1 MARFKKKFILFTT
14 IVLSVLL
21 IAGAAL
27 ALPHID
33 FKNAAAEPTVESI
46 ANGKVSVAELCK
58 RHYVD
63 TVIVPDDFTGETL
76 SSSVSFKSVF
86 DMSQTTKKDD
96 TIECLSATAPEL
108 GNRILLIF
116 PKNLTN
122 IKQTPSDA
130 TASGRAFAKLLT
142 KIVGVY
148 FLDGSDMKSI
158 PASMFADYSNLRF
171 AVLSNSTTEIGASA
185 FANCGQLRDIVM
197 PSVTKINSKA
207 FSGCHNLFH
216 VSLPSGI
223 TNANVV
229 SDAFS
234 TAVNLRDVEKPDGVA
249 DSKFPFAMNFYSTTA
264 TTKTS
269 YLYVYDNYF
278 ASGADPK
285 NLTAV
290 INNSLTFCYNN
301 VLLGNDDILA
311 TANGTV
317 TQARKYEKKWYFTG
331 LDGVEDKNVDIGWLE
346 KTEYHFPES
355 IDLTAERENITYD
368 FLGSDGT
375 KYINKFS
382 GDTTVSN
389 YDIARGAGYGT
400 TFSRIYLPDSDTVHV
415 IGDHAFCQ
423 SQFEF
428 ANIPASVDV
437 IGQSAFRKSQRR
449 FSTHLDGLDGTN
461 IKIKNSTIYIRK
473 SAEKSLEIGSYAFAI
488 ETGWNATLFPT
499 NKPAPSEGQSGAI
512 RRFIFKDKDAYEYEE
527 ENFGLNAKY
536 NSVGDKPVYFTYE
549 IPIYTAVV
557 NGDAED
563 KQFVGY
569 RLYDGEYRL
578 TMDEN
583 QSWTS
588 KTASTLSLPTLE
600 GFKENIWYKTK
611 EALSDP
617 LADDVVDKNFN
628 YINDT
633 LKTKVSEIVLYTKF
647 VGAPTVTQPISRE
660 FSEEISQNPAEAL
673 SLHEGENEIDYDV
686 ALTSFTPF
694 VGDPDQDRG
703 FVHDAG
709 TYSLRVLLDPR
720 WGEWD
725 TTVHDHTYTVT
736 VTRAEID
743 LGDPDNLPEFV
754 IEGSSPLGGSGD
766 GTSLYRYTD
775 GWYLYAKSTG
785 DPESSK
791 LVLNAYARYTGNPI
805 TIAADTA
812 GLRYSSRAD
821 SSSEVTETRSRE
833 NLAGF
838 TFEMTDPN
846 YVFSYRAHEGA
857 DEVFSK
863 LGVSYGNLS
872 LGQTNSTS
880 VSVFKYWYIVMQQ
893 NWLIDSGAASGSEE
907 QFNLLTKDGVPV
919 STFEY
924 ESAFGAE
931 SGQIEVHIPKIAR
944 GPEDTAITFTL
955 TYGTNEPITKAETP
969 VSELSKYINAAM
981 PAGTYTVRIMVGEV
995 DDGTTIL
1002 PAINDIVRI
1011 TVTNGTLASSA
1022 IETLLTGKSFEH
1034 VYEQNAVHM
1043 FGDEVQ
1049 ALLVEEIGKL
1059 NNKLN
1064 TVRKSLG
1071 GSSDVSIW
1079 GDAEYNR
1086 FYNDLAITYNLDRLQ
1101 TSEYFTISQL
1111 LEEYPKQAPV
1121 EVGQYNVYYA
1131 LSALNYSPLGG
1142 MNAANRRSY
1151 IFNTTVYREISA
1163 AGLLSS
1169 SVDELYYTGNSIL
1182 PSVNYNPYYRHEFP
1196 DAEYVNKGKH
1206 TVTFTITDTVLTR
1219 WSLANVPDNV
1229 KINDN
1234 VATLT
1239 FEILAATNTWT
1250 VTPQIPG
1257 WTFDGFNAKVH
1268 RISFT
1273 LRFGEALI
1281 TFRIEKE
1288 GVGFVGKDGNIIPY
1302 DQLTAQAANILEF
1315 TVNEEGKVDD
1325 AVAAILTA
1333 LKPDT
1338 YKLYS
1343 SVSDYES
1350 GNVIGFDTSQQARST
1365 IIVNEA
1371 VNLWTTSPNMVRWN
1385 WSEFNKNVNRISAT
1399 PRYLN
1404 VADLTGL
1411 NVKFTILDAEK
1422 KAYPG
1427 LIAFTLGDD
1436 GLVSAAVADVLAA
1449 LDAGNYYLLATVD
1462 KTDYYTGLN
1471 ELPETL
1477 TVEGGT
1483 LLDGYGLDLIPFDV
1497 AQKNNFW
1504 QVSPAM
1510 TSWRYEQFA
1519 TTNFREGTPAFPSEN
1534 KKVIYGIFERD
1545 ITEKPASSEAFK
1557 ALEGGKFFE
1566 NISAVETYLRALGYG
1581 ENKYHLAAYAE
1592 GSNNYTDLFAT
1603 VPFSVLTAENGW
1615 QTTPGITSWQY
1626 KGFTDANFIEGVP
1639 TYPKT
1644 NAQVTYGVKK
1654 TDTEPTEFAAFEH
1667 TFADVDQLKE
1677 YLFGL
1682 EVGTYYLAAYVE
1694 KDTDYGSLYLALRF
1708 TVGIAT
1714 NTWET
1719 APRLTGWT
1727 YKSFTENNFTAGEA
1741 VFDEK
1746 DGEVVHYEIIL
1757 GGKTEVSWNGALTST
1772 VTEAIKAL
1780 SANKDTE
1787 YYTLKVTFAGT
1798 DNYTGIDESVI
1809 TFRITQANN
1818 SWQTTPGL
1826 TGWKYNAFTTANF
1839 TEGKPALNEGG
1850 NFIQYVIKKSDGT
1863 QIVKFT
1869 NDPSDT
1875 NIESE
1880 SVRSALE
1887 ALSFGDY
1894 TLDATLEGT
1903 GNHGGL
1909 TQHVTFQV
1917 TQENNSWKT
1926 MPNLVGWQYKA
1937 FSTSNFTA
1945 GDPTY
1950 IAQGTSVQYG
1960 IFTQRLQTSDDFKG
1974 ATGETVL
1981 ARFEALTGNVTVGGK
1996 TMTVAEYLQDLDEGT
2011 YYFAAYVPADNG
2023 QNYGE
2028 LFLCV
2033 PVVVARAT
2041 TNAWKQAPSISGW
2054 TYGATET
2061 GSLLIDGEAA
2071 FGELRYTVQ
2080 TVDAQGNVEGSVSQ
2094 DYENLTYEALVAR
2107 FNGTQ
2112 LNAGNYNLHVI
2123 TLDSRNYN
2131 QIEHNVRFA
2140 VEKAEN
2146 AWATVPTIEGWTYGG
2161 TAKTPTEG
2169 VTVHEPDEVVGDPE
2183 YYPAQQV
2190 NGVWVANKTA
2200 GAIENI
2206 ATADAGT
2213 YAYEFTASAT
2223 TNYKELT
2230 HTAIFVIS
2238 PKGNAW
2244 TVEPEGTLTWVWG
2257 FAGIGNTNLAKARAQ
2272 ENGEGV
2278 QYTIRNTATNS
2289 IENPEGETI
2298 AEKLANLGAGDY
2310 EIISEVKAGTNY
2322 EGIVKITYLTVT
2334 KANFTVNSEIRDRYE
2349 WEWEDE
2355 NVAIFAD
2362 PSEHITKAKSTDK
2375 ALITY
2380 VVTTQKGDRTTYV
2393 DDYAAMSAYVLAL
2406 GAGTHKIQITITN
2419 GNYNDYAKTVAIT
2432 VTKASFT
2439 VGETQGDTSWSWN
2452 KDWTAADGG
2461 RDIIPTTVSDKKG
2474 VTVTPTYTI
2483 GDDTYTYNE
2492 LVAYLQG
2499 NLDVGG
2505 YVVKVSVAQ
2514 EGYENYNDL
2523 GVTFTVA
2530 VTQAENSWI
2539 VKPQTEITKEYGTDL
2554 TADALVLA
2562 RATFGSLVYTGYDPQ
2577 SGKTLLEWVNSL
2589 PSGTHT
2595 LTTGVA
2601 ADPKGNYKILTPVT
2615 TVITV
2620 VGIGGAWDNEELR
2633 QEYEFPYS
2641 GNLSEQMATVKIP
2654 VKTWDKYP
2662 ELVNPPEG
2670 KEKPKLTYT
2679 ITYAPYIGD
2688 AVYPVLGENTQKAVE
2703 DYLQNANRQAGTY
2716 TIQVDYDPNNPN
2728 YAKLSYTVTVRVT
2741 RGVISWSTRPE
2752 GLYNKPFEGFEAD
2765 VLTPNAGE
2773 GHTVVYN
2780 VTGTVNETDITI
2792 SDFRAYLNGL
2802 SVGEY
2807 TITYR
2812 VEETNNYTGLDAQ
2825 TVTVTIY
2832 KAANQWKDTSILEK
2846 SHTVYRVN
2854 GNYDKLVIPEAVHGD
2869 VVTTLTKPDGTSS
2882 SPAYSQTI
2890 TTFAQWLASQNLAAG
2905 EYGISFLV
2913 KETANYNGLLYE
2925 CTLTVAKNNND
2936 WTTGGEPDSSYSW
2949 TGAAGTFKIPTP
2961 EVGANLLRF
2970 DIAKAG
2976 DAKYTQEHQNL
2987 TKDAFEDAI
2996 EALVYGTYTVTV
3008 RVGGRE
3014 DSSDL
3019 AVDAIRTYNT
3029 NYVLLSGTTTIVF
3042 ERAGNSFTTGL
3053 SDIVKTY
3060 GKDAAIAQLSAGKG
3074 IDTVVYTISGTK
3086 ANGDAFATKTFAA
3099 DKFAEFQN
3107 EINALEAGTYTIT
3120 ASIAQ
3125 TTTYEAATT
3134 SATVTVNKVTTEWNL
3149 TDEELNAYKGNLTFT
3164 WNDEDALGNLLPV
3177 LSLKNWAGGVIRYT
3191 VDGKILQN
3199 IEGTQYN
3206 EGTWVY
3212 ELGTKNEGTYRITA
3226 YVEGDNNHT
3235 ALSFET
3241 TVVVDPVTT
3250 AWTAETEAKDGE
3262 RLSWIYNKAN
3272 NPQPTQP
3279 VLTQASIGA
3288 GATITYTLVNADSGA
3303 QIDSGDWTKVTGTL
3317 ALQTAGTY
3325 TITASVARGTN
3336 HTALTFTSTV
3346 VISVAANVWTQH
3358 VGEDATVEWIYGHH
3372 AENDPDANVS
3382 IAYEAEHNNGALTI
3396 TVNNVRING
3405 DLMDYLKAQP
3415 VGTYVIVASVPATAE
3430 YGALTETITLT
3441 IGKSTENGWSN
3452 GGLVINNSWT
3462 WTDVTKH
3469 TADDE
3474 KGYYVGADLGLVMP
3488 VPKFGDTVLIIVKSG
3503 ATEVFSLTVPYVN
3516 GVANDAVVET
3526 LQNRL
3531 WALDAGS
3538 YTITAQIPE
3547 TENYAQYAQA
3557 AISFTVAQAT
3567 NMWLE
3572 SPAIGGW
3579 SYGGETVYPTSQPKF
3594 GNKNDVVYMYAPVK
3608 GADGAERN
3616 YEQVGASEWKT
3627 ALPALGGRYFIRG
3640 TLVGTNNYS
3649 ALDASYKVLDTD
3661 PEEKKNCYS
3670 IFTIQTGA
3678 NAWVNNVSVVSWNW
3692 DGYNREV
3699 NLFGGSARSGGIV
3712 HYVIKKLVSGNEV
3725 ALDKNDFSIEITQEQ
3740 WENSIKQILSD
3751 ITLTKASDYKFVS
3764 GEIAALLKALKPGDY
3779 VLNATVNADDNF
3791 AAIEG
3796 HVNFTVGKATND
3808 WATNADGSAKL
3819 PGVVSFTYGA
3829 PIATGNRVSFTAGE
3843 AKYGNVNYK
3852 ITGTKNDG
3860 TSYESAVL
3868 HTAEEV
3874 YDLFEGLD
3882 AGNYVLNVWFD
3893 SDASLY
3899 DALYSEQSPFVLP
3912 FNVARA
3918 NNSWNTSPTADPLS
3932 WFYADVHG
3940 TGFDFAAKFGTPAAA
3955 HGDIVYTVLGTD
3967 FTTALAGE
3975 YSYANLYKDAILN
3988 LRAGEYIVRL
3998 TVGQSCNYNVLTADV
4013 SLTLKRQAN
4022 SFTAI
4027 PASFTG
4033 EWHLDADGVSN
4044 NSTIAITDTT
4054 VAAAHGTIVYA
4065 FGTHTYTTVADLQ
4078 NAVKACDA
4086 GSYQITVSVE
4096 ENNYYEGL
4104 TRTLQLDIA
4113 QGANSWNGWN
4123 VGTSLKAG
4131 DNVMRWAWN
4140 SAVEWTAGAPKY
4152 GTTVYVEIVQKNT
4165 TTALRRILVDFSVDG
4180 GESGIEAVNTFVSGL
4195 DRGFYS
4201 IVVTAPADDNWAEMK
4216 TRAEDAVFE
4225 VMQAENGWKTD
4236 PYLYNTTDNK
4246 YVYGTTVQPY
4256 AEALHGTVEYKYYA
4270 KTTSGYSPLAAAPV
4284 NAGDYKV
4291 EFIVTEP
4298 ATGNYKKIEAEID
4311 FTIEKAEVTSFIKS
4325 PSASGWIW
4333 NGYNRL
4339 SNLFTAIPTSGGAVT
4354 YSVFD
4359 ASGKLVVDDIRLA
4372 DALGVLHGDF
4382 DKDIYV
4388 PADKAEEIA
4397 ALNAGKYT
4405 LRVDVAEVENYK
4417 SFFTTVDFDITEAE
4431 NTWIV
4436 APQLVGWAQNNWNA
4450 TDYTPMATSRFGE
4463 VTIYVRNKINGDIY
4477 YERSYNSATGKYE
4490 VKINQL
4496 NLAKAG
4502 RLVMTAS
4509 VAKSP
4514 NQYHATNERGEFVDL
4529 EGSIEVEIYPVGS
4542 SENNVW
4548 LTSPGIV
4555 GWEASVDAPV
4565 NLPYGEPLRGWAYFV
4580 FYDAEGHE
4588 IVAGED
4594 SYLVEKGDTYYRDFY
4609 VPMAPGTYRMEAFAV
4624 NEDIEGNVI
4633 EADNLHARNITLII
4647 SYRKNSFT
4655 LEPRIPTLLYLGEKS
4670 DKTKWVDP
4678 TATAAL
4684 ADSKITFTYT
4694 LKGTGEE
4701 YHDLNDI
4708 TKDGTYTLKA
4718 VVEAR
4723 YCVDLTFTVD
4733 FEVAL
4738 SQNSWI
4744 DIPVI
4749 KDWSE
4754 EDGPS
4759 EPEGKTEF
4767 GEIVYEYFEK
4777 RGDELVA
4784 LEGKPTREGTY
4795 VLRATAYQEG
4805 FAPLVNEFEFTVTPT
4820 FDTTLLAV
4828 DISLACVLCAV
4839 TVVVIVF
4846 AIRRYKENG

>member
-1 MARFKKKFILFTT
+1 MARLKKKLILLTT
-14 IVLSVLL
+14 IFLSILL

-27 ALPHID
+27 AFPHID

-46 ANGKVSVAELCK
+46 ANGKVLVAELCK

-63 TVIVPDDFTGETL
+63 TVIVPSDFTGETL
-76 SSSVSFKSVF
+76 SSSVSFESVF

-122 IKQTPSDA
+122 IKQTPSDP

-148 FLDGSDMKSI
+148 FLDDSEMTKI
-158 PASMFADYSNLRF
+158 PASMFENYSNLRF

-197 PSVTKINSKA
+197 PSVTRINSKA
-207 FSGCHNLFH
+207 FNGCHNLFH

-223 TNANVV
+223 TNANVLD
-229 SDAFS
+229 DAFS

-249 DSKFPFAMNFYSTTA
+249 ASKFPYAMNFYSATA

-301 VLLGNDDILA
+301 VLLGTDDILA

-375 KYINKFS
+375 KYINIFS

-389 YDIARGAGYGT
+389 YDIAKGACYGT
-400 TFSRIYLPDSDTVHV
+400 SFNRIYLPDSDTVHI

-423 SQFEF
+423 SQIEF
-428 ANIPASVDV
+428 VNIPASVDV

-449 FSTHLDGLDGTN
+449 FSTHYDGLDGIN

-473 SAEKSLEIGSYAFAI
+473 SAEKNLEIGSYAFAI
-488 ETGWNATLFPT
+488 EAGWNAALFPT
-499 NKPAPSEGQSGAI
+499 NKPAPSEGKNGAI

-527 ENFGLNAKY
+527 TNFGLAAKY

-549 IPIYTAVV
+549 IPIYTSVV
-557 NGDAED
+557 NGAAED
-563 KQFVGY
+563 KQLVGY
-569 RLYDGEYRL
+569 RLYNGEYRL
-578 TMDEN
+578 TMDAN

-588 KTASTLSLPTLE
+588 KNASALSLPTLE

-611 EALSDP
+611 EALSNP

-673 SLHEGENEIDYDV
+673 LLDKGESEINYDV

-709 TYSLRVLLDPR
+709 TYTVRVLLDPR

-725 TTVHDHTYTVT
+725 TTVHNHTYTVT

-743 LGDPDNLPEFV
+743 LGNPDNLPEFV

-791 LVLNAYARYTGNPI
+791 MVLNAYARYTGNPI
-805 TIAADTA
+805 TIAADTTD
-812 GLRYSSRAD
+812 LRYSSRAD
-821 SSSEVTETRSRE
+821 SSSEVTEMRSRE

-919 STFEY
+919 SSFEY
-924 ESAFGAE
+924 ESSFGAE
-931 SGQIEVHIPKIAR
+931 SGQIEVHIPKIAK
-944 GPEDTAITFTL
+944 GPENTAINFTL
-955 TYGTNEPITKAETP
+955 TYGANELITKAETP

-981 PAGTYTVRIMVGEV
+981 PAGTYTVRIMAGEV

-1049 ALLVEEIGKL
+1049 TLLVEELGKL

-1079 GDAEYNR
+1079 GGAEYDR
-1086 FYNDLAITYNLDRLQ
+1086 FYNNLAIAYNLDRLQ

-1111 LEEYPKQAPV
+1111 LEQYPQQAPV

-1142 MNAANRRSY
+1142 MNDANRRSY
-1151 IFNTTVYREISA
+1151 IFNTTIYRELSV

-1206 TVTFTITDTVLTR
+1206 TVTFTITNTVLTR

-1229 KINDN
+1229 KIKDD

-1250 VTPQIPG
+1250 VAPQIPG
-1257 WTFDGFNAKVH
+1257 WTFEGFNAEIH
-1268 RISFT
+1268 RISST

-1281 TFRIEKE
+1281 KFRIEKE

-1350 GNVIGFDTSQQARST
+1350 GNVIGFETSQQARST
-1365 IIVNEA
+1365 IIINEA

-1385 WSEFNKNVNRISAT
+1385 WSEFNKTVNRISAT

-1519 TTNFREGTPAFPSEN
+1519 TSNFREGAPAFPSQN
-1534 KKVIYGIFERD
+1534 KKVYYGIFERD
-1545 ITEKPASSEAFK
+1545 ITEKPASLQAFQ
-1557 ALEGGKFFE
+1557 ALEGGVFFE

-1615 QTTPGITSWQY
+1615 KTTPGITSWQY

-1654 TDTEPTEFAAFEH
+1654 TDTEPSEFSAFTN
-1667 TFADVDQLKE
+1667 TFTDVDALKE

-1694 KDTDYGSLYLALRF
+1694 KDTDYASLYLALRF
-1708 TVGIAT
+1708 TVDIAK
-1714 NTWET
+1714 NSWNT

-1727 YKSFTENNFTAGEA
+1727 YKSFTEGNFTAGVP

-1746 DGEVVHYEIIL
+1746 DGEVVHYEIIF
-1757 GGKTEVSWNGALTST
+1757 GGKTEVSWDGALTST
-1772 VTEAIKAL
+1772 VTEAIKKL

-1818 SWQTTPGL
+1818 SWNTTPGL

-1839 TEGKPALNEGG
+1839 TEGEPALNEGG

-1869 NDPSDT
+1869 NDPNDT
-1875 NIESE
+1875 NIASE

-1894 TLDATLEGT
+1894 TLDAILKGT

-2028 LFLCV
+2028 LYLCV
-2033 PVVVARAT
+2033 PVAVARAT

-2107 FNGTQ
+2107 LNGTQ
-2112 LNAGNYNLHVI
+2112 LNAGNYNLHVT

-2146 AWATVPTIEGWTYGG
+2146 AWATVPTIEGWTYNDE

-2169 VTVHEPDEVVGDPE
+2169 ITVYEPDEVVNKPE

-2206 ATADAGT
+2206 ANADAGT
-2213 YAYEFTASAT
+2213 YAYVFTASAT
-2223 TNYKELT
+2223 TNYKEIT

-2244 TVEPEGTLTWVWG
+2244 AVEPEGTLTWVWG

-2278 QYTIRNTATNS
+2278 QYTIRNTATGS
-2289 IENPEGETI
+2289 IENPDGETI

-2322 EGIVKITYLTVT
+2322 EGISKITYLTVT
-2334 KANFTVNSEIRDRYE
+2334 KANFTVNSEIRDNYE

-2362 PSEHITKAKSTDK
+2362 PSEYITKAKNTDK
-2375 ALITY
+2375 AVITY

-2419 GNYNDYAKTVAIT
+2419 GNYNDYAKTVTIT

-2439 VGETQGDTSWSWN
+2439 VGETQDDTSWSWN
-2452 KDWTAADGG
+2452 KDWTATDGG

-2474 VTVTPTYTI
+2474 ASVTPTYAI

-2492 LVAYLQG
+2492 LVAYLQS
-2499 NLDVGG
+2499 NLDVGS

-2530 VTQAENSWI
+2530 VTQAKNSWI
-2539 VKPQTEITKEYGTDL
+2539 VKPQMEITKEYGTDL

-2620 VGIGGAWDNEELR
+2620 VGIGGAWDNENELHR
-2633 QEYEFPYS
+2633 EYEFNYS

-2807 TITYR
+2807 TITYS
-2812 VEETNNYTGLDAQ
+2812 VAETNNYTGLAEQ

-2854 GNYDKLVIPEAVHGD
+2854 GNYDKLVIPEAVHGT

-2882 SPAYSQTI
+2882 SPAYNQTI

-2913 KETANYNGLLYE
+2913 EETANYNGLLYE
-2925 CTLTVAKNNND
+2925 CTLTVAKNDNE
-2936 WTTGGEPDSSYSW
+2936 WTTGGEPETSYNW
-2949 TGAAGTFKIPTP
+2949 TGTAETFKIPTP
-2961 EVGANLLRF
+2961 KVGADLLRF
-2970 DIAKAG
+2970 DITKAG
-2976 DAKYTQEHQNL
+2976 DADYTQKHQNL
-2987 TKDAFEDAI
+2987 TQEDFETAI
-2996 EALVYGTYTVTV
+2996 AALSYGTYTVTI
-3008 RVGGRE
+3008 RVGSDKGE
-3014 DSSDL
+3014 EESSS
-3019 AVDAIRTYNT
+3019 AIRNHNNDYNI
-3029 NYVLLSGTTTIVF
+3029 LIGTTTIVF

-3060 GKDAAIAQLSAGKG
+3060 GTNVTLTQPVAQMGG
-3074 IDTVVYTISGTK
+3074 DTVVYTILGKK
-3086 ANGDAFATKTFAA
+3086 ANGDAVIAQTFAA
-3099 DKFAEFQN
+3099 DKFAEFVAA
-3107 EINALEAGTYTIT
+3107 INALEAGTYTIT

-3134 SATVTVNKVTTEWNL
+3134 SATVTVNKITTAWNL
-3149 TDEELNAYKGNLTFT
+3149 TDEELNAYKGNLAFT
-3164 WNDEDALGNLLPV
+3164 WNNGAVPSDLLPELA
-3177 LSLKNWAGGVIRYT
+3177 LSNWDQGVIRYT
-3191 VDGKILQN
+3191 VDGK
-3199 IEGTQYN
+3199 ECVWT
-3206 EGTWVY
+3206 T
-3212 ELGTKNEGTYRITA
+3212 ELGTKDAGSYRITA

-3241 TVVVDPVTT
+3241 TV
-3250 AWTAETEAKDGE
+3250 
-3262 RLSWIYNKAN
+3262 I
-3272 NPQPTQP
+3272 
-3279 VLTQASIGA
+3279 
-3288 GATITYTLVNADSGA
+3288 
-3303 QIDSGDWTKVTGTL
+3303 
-3317 ALQTAGTY
+3317 
-3325 TITASVARGTN
+3325 
-3336 HTALTFTSTV
+3336 
-3346 VISVAANVWTQH
+3346 ISVAANEWTQH

-3372 AENDPDANVS
+3372 AENDPNANVS
-3382 IAYEAEHNNGALTI
+3382 IVYEAKHNNGALTF

-3441 IGKSTENGWSN
+3441 IGKSTDNGWLN
-3452 GGLVINNSWT
+3452 GGLAINNSWT
-3462 WTDVTKH
+3462 WTDITKH
-3469 TADDE
+3469 TAEDVN
-3474 KGYYVGADLGLVMP
+3474 GYYVGADLGLVMP
-3488 VPKFGDTVLIIVKSG
+3488 VPKYGDRVLITVKSG
-3503 ATEVFSLTVPYVN
+3503 TAEIFSTTVLYEN
-3516 GVANDAVVET
+3516 GVANADVVNA
-3526 LQNRL
+3526 LKNRL
-3531 WALDAGS
+3531 WALDAGN

-3547 TENYAQYAQA
+3547 SENYAQSAESTV
-3557 AISFTVAQAT
+3557 SFTVAQAT
-3567 NMWLE
+3567 NVWLE
-3572 SPAIGGW
+3572 KPSIGGW
-3579 SYGGETVYPTSQPKF
+3579 DFGGTTAYPTSLPKF
-3594 GNKNDVVYMYAPVK
+3594 GNKNDVVYMYAPVN
-3608 GADGAERN
+3608 GRD
-3616 YEQVGASEWKT
+3616 YSQVLESDWKS
-3627 ALPALGGRYFIRG
+3627 ALPTQGGAYFIRG
-3640 TLVGTNNYS
+3640 TLAGTNNYT
-3649 ALDASYKVLDTD
+3649 VLDKD
-3661 PEEKKNCYS
+3661 SANCYS
-3670 IFTIQTGA
+3670 TFSINTGE
-3678 NAWVNNVSVVSWNW
+3678 NGWVNNVSVVSWNW

-3712 HYVIKKLVSGNEV
+3712 HYVIKKVVSGSEV
-3725 ALDKNDFSIEITQEQ
+3725 ELVTNDFSIEITQSQ
-3740 WENSIKQILSD
+3740 WESLND
-3751 ITLTKASDYKFVS
+3751 ITLTQASDYKFVS
-3764 GEIAALLKALKPGDY
+3764 QEIADLLNKLKPGNY
-3779 VLNATVNADDNF
+3779 VLKATVNADDNYGT
-3791 AAIEG
+3791 IEG
-3796 HVNFTVGKATND
+3796 QVNFTVGKATND
-3808 WATNADGSAKL
+3808 WATNTDGSMKL
-3819 PGVVSFTYGA
+3819 PGVVSFTYGS
-3829 PIATGNRVSFTAGE
+3829 PVTTGNRVSFTAGE
-3843 AKYGNVNYK
+3843 AKYGNINYK

-3868 HTAEEV
+3868 HTADEV

-3893 SDASLY
+3893 SDATLY

-3918 NNSWNTSPTADPLS
+3918 NNSWNTSPAADPLS
-3932 WFYADVHG
+3932 WFFADVRG
-3940 TGFDFAAKFGTPAAA
+3940 TGFDFTAKFGTPAAA
-3955 HGDIVYTVLGTD
+3955 HGDIVYTVLRTD
-3967 FTTALAGE
+3967 FTTVLAGE
-3975 YSYANLYKDAILN
+3975 YSYADLYEGAILK
-3988 LRAGEYIVRL
+3988 LGAGEYIVRL

-4044 NSTIAITDTT
+4044 NSTIAITETT
-4054 VAAAHGTIVYA
+4054 VTAAHGTIVYT
-4065 FGTHTYTTVADLQ
+4065 FDNTPYTTVAGLQ
-4078 NAVKACDA
+4078 NAIKECDA

-4113 QGANSWNGWN
+4113 QGTNSWNGWD

-4131 DNVMRWAWN
+4131 DSVMSWAWN

-4152 GTTVYVEIVQKNT
+4152 GTTVYVEIMQKNT

-4201 IVVTAPADDNWAEMK
+4201 IVVTAPADENWAELK

-4225 VMQAENGWKTD
+4225 VMQAENGWKTE
-4236 PYLYNTTDNK
+4236 PYLYGATNNK

-4256 AEALHGTVEYKYYA
+4256 AEAQHGTVEYKYYV
-4270 KTTSGYSPLAAAPV
+4270 KTTSGYSPLDAAPV
-4284 NAGDYKV
+4284 NAGEYKV
-4291 EFIVTEP
+4291 EFVVEQP
-4298 ATGNYKKIEAEID
+4298 STGNYEKKEGEIV
-4311 FTIEKAEVTSFIKS
+4311 FAIEKAEVTSFIKS

-4333 NGYNRL
+4333 NGYNRMT
-4339 SNLFTAIPTSGGAVT
+4339 NLFTAIPTSGGAVI
-4354 YSVFD
+4354 YSVFN

-4372 DALGVLHGDF
+4372 DALGVHHGDF

-4405 LRVDVAEVENYK
+4405 LRVDVAEVANYK

-4450 TDYTPMATSRFGE
+4450 ADYTPTATSRFGE
-4463 VTIYVRNKINGDIY
+4463 VTIYVRNKINGDVY
-4477 YERSYNSATGKYE
+4477 YERSYNSETGKYE

-4633 EADNLHARNITLII
+4633 EEDNLHARNITLII

-4684 ADSKITFTYT
+4684 ADSTITFTYT
-4694 LKGTGEE
+4694 LKETGEE

>member
-21 IAGAAL
+21 IAGAGVF
-27 ALPHID
+27 LPKA
-33 FKNAAAEPTVESI
+33 FRGAEAAINVTSEKKGE
-46 ANGKVSVAELCK
+46 VSLAELCV
-58 RHYVD
+58 RHGVQYLYV
-63 TVIVPDDFTGETL
+63 PGGNGGAY
-76 SSSVSFKSVF
+76 
-86 DMSQTTKKDD
+86 MQ
-96 TIECLSATAPEL
+96 AHPEL
-108 GNRILLIF
+108 QKIVDEQIIIEVRNSSQDYDLAYSGNTLLGWNTGGTDWLNGAKRSSQKSLFVI
-116 PKNLTN
+116 PKNVTTVTTDKDHKFNYDSNANQSFVGIAFEEGSALTTISN
-122 IKQTPSDA
+122 N
-130 TASGRAFAKLLT
+130 AFAEC
-142 KIVGVY
+142 
-148 FLDGSDMKSI
+148 D
-158 PASMFADYSNLRF
+158 NLRF
-171 AVLSNSTTEIGASA
+171 CILPQRAAGSTKTITIGNQS
-185 FANCGQLRDIVM
+185 FWRTCILQDIVLPEGVTTIGNEAFRDAFNLM
-197 PSVTKINSKA
+197 HISIPSTVTSLGTNA
-207 FSGCHNLFH
+207 FSHTYALC
-216 VSLPSGI
+216 
-223 TNANVV
+223 
-229 SDAFS
+229 
-234 TAVNLRDVEKPDGVA
+234 DVEI
-249 DSKFPFAMNFYSTTA
+249 DSNNVDASQFGAAMNVYGKSSKIA
-264 TTKTS
+264 EAEKTKS
-269 YLYVYDNYF
+269 YLYLTDNIANSF
-278 ASGADPK
+278 A
-285 NLTAV
+285 
-290 INNSLTFCYNN
+290 FCYNN
-301 VLLGNDDILA
+301 RRTDALA
-311 TANGTV
+311 TISN
-317 TQARKYEKKWYFTG
+317 QNQNYKKKNWYFVTFAG
-331 LDGVEDKNVDIGWLE
+331 LEDKNVSGMGGTGNTMYYFPNSVDI
-346 KTEYHFPES
+346 
-355 IDLTAERENITYD
+355 TAERTNIGWDYLNSAGIKFLNDFSASTDESGKIEKYD
-368 FLGSDGT
+368 IGFGACYN
-375 KYINKFS
+375 KYFFHAVFS
-382 GDTTVSN
+382 GEDGLNDAIT
-389 YDIARGAGYGT
+389 
-400 TFSRIYLPDSDTVHV
+400 V
-415 IGDHAFCQ
+415 IGDYAFCN
-423 SQFEF
+423 SHVTH
-428 ANIPASVDV
+428 ADIPASVTH
-437 IGQSAFRKSQRR
+437 IGNFALSGVGSASEASPSRAYLANQFYYFRKSA
-449 FSTHLDGLDGTN
+449 SDNLYT
-461 IKIKNSTIYIRK
+461 
-473 SAEKSLEIGSYAFAI
+473 GSYALAMG
-488 ETGWNATLFPT
+488 TAWQYPATSVSPIT
-499 NKPAPSEGQSGAI
+499 IDQSHRWI
-512 RRFIFKDKDAYEYEE
+512 IFTDKNVYSNEDREKF
-527 ENFGLNAKY
+527 NR
-536 NSVGDKPVYFTYE
+536 VGDKNVEYTYLVPIKTNVKDDSGNTVTETVTHRLLGQAYNYTQNADGFWSAKTGSEIPAMPNLPENVSTVWYSDEQYITKCEQNDITQLLSASANPTEINLYTRRFGEPLTDIKTYTYE
-549 IPIYTAVV
+549 K
-557 NGDAED
+557 NGDATVQHDPADALGID
-563 KQFVGY
+563 K
-569 RLYDGEYRL
+569 
-578 TMDEN
+578 
-583 QSWTS
+583 
-588 KTASTLSLPTLE
+588 
-600 GFKENIWYKTK
+600 
-611 EALSDP
+611 
-617 LADDVVDKNFN
+617 KNFSAKITKL
-628 YINDT
+628 IN
-633 LKTKVSEIVLYTKF
+633 
-647 VGAPTVTQPISRE
+647 PIG
-660 FSEEISQNPAEAL
+660 NPA
-673 SLHEGENEIDYDV
+673 
-686 ALTSFTPF
+686 TTPSS
-694 VGDPDQDRG
+694 VGN
-703 FVHDAG
+703 AG
-709 TYSLRVLLDPR
+709 TYTIEVALSEI
-720 WGEWD
+720 WGVRKENY
-725 TTVHDHTYTVT
+725 TYEVT
-736 VTRAEID
+736 VNQAEVD
-743 LGDPDNLPEFV
+743 LGLIENLPNFRTEN
-754 IEGSSPLGGSGD
+754 GALGGD
-766 GTSLYRYTD
+766 NTTLYEYTD
-775 GWYLYAKSTG
+775 GWY
-785 DPESSK
+785 
-791 LVLNAYARYTGNPI
+791 AYEKMDAAYSGTAVVTNSYVRYTGDEFQVGTQGMTLYSVESGQNTRATDTGVYNGRFILRLNETGDADGYNYKFTSASVEANRDKLLPYGLVVETI
-805 TIAADTA
+805 ESNFQVATIA
-812 GLRYSSRAD
+812 
-821 SSSEVTETRSRE
+821 
-833 NLAGF
+833 
-838 TFEMTDPN
+838 
-846 YVFSYRAHEGA
+846 
-857 DEVFSK
+857 K
-863 LGVSYGNLS
+863 
-872 LGQTNSTS
+872 
-880 VSVFKYWYIVMQQ
+880 KWYIVVQS
-893 NWLIDSGAASGSEE
+893 NWLVDKDNEGSTS
-907 QFNLLTKDGVPV
+907 FVLVTGDDGTSVRGW
-919 STFEY
+919 EY
-924 ESAFGAE
+924 EAE
-931 SGQIEVHIPKIAR
+931 GGFHIHVPKVAN
-944 GPEDTAITFTL
+944 GDTPVTFTL
-955 TYGTNEPITKAETP
+955 DLVNGNTTVNIVTDRPVAELENYLN
-969 VSELSKYINAAM
+969 SAM
-981 PAGTYTVRIMVGEV
+981 PVGSYRIMLTAEA
-995 DDGTTIL
+995 TTAGDAKFSEIRESTL
-1002 PAINDIVRI
+1002 I
-1011 TVTNGTLASSA
+1011 TVTRKPLDSAAIEAVLTNGTFEKAYSG
-1022 IETLLTGKSFEH
+1022 TLYFHDDIDNL
-1034 VYEQNAVHM
+1034 VADLNA
-1043 FGDEVQ
+1043 
-1049 ALLVEEIGKL
+1049 
-1059 NNKLN
+1059 KLN
-1064 TVRKSLG
+1064 TVRQ
-1071 GSSDVSIW
+1071 
-1079 GDAEYNR
+1079 DALVAKAW
-1086 FYNDLAITYNLDRLQ
+1086 NDPQYDSYYQNEVTLSYNLDRMQ
-1101 TSEYFTISQL
+1101 NSNYYEFGDTHFAAFSAVN
-1111 LEEYPKQAPV
+1111 K
-1121 EVGQYNVYYA
+1121 YNVYYSLAAKNYVTVGGSDANDRRDYHFQTVIYRVIETSDFA
-1131 LSALNYSPLGG
+1131 LVGK
-1142 MNAANRRSY
+1142 NASGQDS
-1151 IFNTTVYREISA
+1151 IS
-1163 AGLLSS
+1163 
-1169 SVDELYYTGNSIL
+1169 YTGSDVR
-1182 PSVNYNPYYRHEFP
+1182 PSVPYNQYYSYTYSDANYVDVRNGCQIIVTLNDSELSRWGT
-1196 DAEYVNKGKH
+1196 ANKPAHVAVSGEH
-1206 TVTFTITDTVLTR
+1206 NEIVTITFNIQAT
-1219 WSLANVPDNV
+1219 ANSWQ
-1229 KINDN
+1229 
-1234 VATLT
+1234 
-1239 FEILAATNTWT
+1239 IL
-1250 VTPQIPG
+1250 PQIPG
-1257 WTFDGFNAKVH
+1257 WAFDGFNAEVH
-1268 RISFT
+1268 TITSS
-1273 LRFGEALI
+1273 LRFGNTAVY
-1281 TFRIEKE
+1281 FRIGSLMPNGSYEWVDFGDYGAEYNGENNYFQIDANGKVNE
-1288 GVGFVGKDGNIIPY
+1288 NIARVLNNLKPGEYWLAGFAAAYEPNEFGFSNVNAFETLADSYGRIIVGK
-1302 DQLTAQAANILEF
+1302 
-1315 TVNEEGKVDD
+1315 
-1325 AVAAILTA
+1325 
-1333 LKPDT
+1333 
-1338 YKLYS
+1338 
-1343 SVSDYES
+1343 
-1350 GNVIGFDTSQQARST
+1350 
-1365 IIVNEA
+1365 A

-1385 WSEFNKNVNRISAT
+1385 WSEFNKSVNRISAT

-1411 NVKFTILDAEK
+1411 NVKFTVLDAEK

-1818 SWQTTPGL
+1818 SWRTTPGL

-1839 TEGKPALNEGG
+1839 TEGEPALNEGG

-1974 ATGETVL
+1974 AAGETVL

-2054 TYGATET
+2054 TYGATKT

-2272 ENGEGV
+2272 ENGAGV

-2322 EGIVKITYLTVT
+2322 EGISKITYLTVT
-2334 KANFTVNSEIRDRYE
+2334 KANFTVNSEIRDRYA

-2406 GAGTHKIQITITN
+2406 GAGTHEIQITITN

-2474 VTVTPTYTI
+2474 ATVTPTYTI

-2539 VKPQTEITKEYGTDL
+2539 VKPQTAITKEYGTDL
-2554 TADALVLA
+2554 TAGALVLA

-2620 VGIGGAWDNEELR
+2620 VGIGGAWDNENELHR
-2633 QEYEFPYS
+2633 EYEFPYS
-2641 GNLSEQMATVKIP
+2641 SNLSEQMATVKIP
-2654 VKTWDKYP
+2654 VKTWGKYP

-2670 KEKPKLTYT
+2670 EEKPKLTYKV
-2679 ITYAPYIGD
+2679 TYTPYSGI
-2688 AVYPVLGENTQKAVE
+2688 AVSPVLDNTKEAVE
-2703 DYLQNANRQAGTY
+2703 EYLKHADREAGTY

-3149 TDEELNAYKGNLTFT
+3149 TDEELNAYKGNLAFT

-3177 LSLKNWAGGVIRYT
+3177 LSLKNWAGGVIKYT

-3279 VLTQASIGA
+3279 VLTQASIDA

-3346 VISVAANVWTQH
+3346 VISVAANVWTKH

-3547 TENYAQYAQA
+3547 TENYAQFAQA

-3940 TGFDFAAKFGTPAAA
+3940 TGFDFAAKFGTPAVA

-4131 DNVMRWAWN
+4131 DSVMRWAWN

-4417 SFFTTVDFDITEAE
+4417 SFYTTVDFDITEAE

-4684 ADSKITFTYT
+4684 ADSTITFTYT
-4694 LKGTGEE
+4694 LKETGEE
-4701 YHDLNDI
+4701 YHDLNEI

-4718 VVEAR
+4718 VVEAK

-4767 GEIVYEYFEK
+4767 GDIVYEYFEK